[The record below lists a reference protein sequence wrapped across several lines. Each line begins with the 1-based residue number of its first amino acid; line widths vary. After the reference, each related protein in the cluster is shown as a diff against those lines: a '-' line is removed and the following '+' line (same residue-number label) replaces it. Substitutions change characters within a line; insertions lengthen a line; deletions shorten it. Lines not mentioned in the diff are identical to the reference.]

1 MKPFKRPKLWL
12 GLWALAIAV
21 VIAVCL
27 MPPPPL
33 PPLPDNS
40 DKVEHLLAYFV
51 LAACAVQLF
60 SGRRALAFAALGLV
74 VLGIGIEIAQGPVSY
89 THLDVYKRQIQRR
102 ALQRGTR
109 NLVPGA
115 FFLIWQQS
123 HASRV
128 AMHVVTGKLVTAL
141 STQ

>member
-60 SGRRALAFAALGLV
+60 SGKRALAFVALGLV
-74 VLGIGIEIAQGPVSY
+74 VLGIGIEIAQGLLTTTRAADPRDAVAN
-89 THLDVYKRQIQRR
+89 TLGVALGMATVLTTWRDLLLRWERR
-102 ALQRGTR
+102 
-109 NLVPGA
+109 
-115 FFLIWQQS
+115 FL
-123 HASRV
+123 
-128 AMHVVTGKLVTAL
+128 
-141 STQ
+141 

>member
-1 MKPFKRPKLWL
+1 MTAAPGLKPFRHPRLWL

-51 LAACAVQLF
+51 LAACVVQLF
-60 SGRRALAFAALGLV
+60 ASRRALLAAAVGLV
-74 VLGIGIEIAQGPVSY
+74 VLGIGIEIAQGLL
-89 THLDVYKRQIQRR
+89 TTTR
-102 ALQRGTR
+102 AADPRD
-109 NLVPGA
+109 A
-115 FFLIWQQS
+115 
-123 HASRV
+123 V
-128 AMHVVTGKLVTAL
+128 ANTLGVVLGMATAL
-141 STQ
+141 TPWRDLLLRWEKRLL

>member
-1 MKPFKRPKLWL
+1 MTVNPAMKPFKRPKLWL

-60 SGRRALAFAALGLV
+60 SGKRALAFVALGLV
-74 VLGIGIEIAQGPVSY
+74 VLGIGIEIAQGLLTTTRAADPRDAVAN
-89 THLDVYKRQIQRR
+89 TLGVALGMATVLTPWRDLLLRWERR
-102 ALQRGTR
+102 
-109 NLVPGA
+109 
-115 FFLIWQQS
+115 FL
-123 HASRV
+123 
-128 AMHVVTGKLVTAL
+128 
-141 STQ
+141 

>member
-1 MKPFKRPKLWL
+1 MAPVTVNPAMKPFKRPKLWL

-60 SGRRALAFAALGLV
+60 SGKRALAFVALGLV
-74 VLGIGIEIAQGPVSY
+74 VLGIGIEIAQGLLTTTRAADPRDAVAN
-89 THLDVYKRQIQRR
+89 TLGVALGMATVLTPWRDLLLRWERR
-102 ALQRGTR
+102 
-109 NLVPGA
+109 
-115 FFLIWQQS
+115 FL
-123 HASRV
+123 
-128 AMHVVTGKLVTAL
+128 
-141 STQ
+141 

>member
-1 MKPFKRPKLWL
+1 MKPFRHPRLWL

-51 LAACAVQLF
+51 LAACVVQLF
-60 SGRRALAFAALGLV
+60 ASRRALLAAAVGLV
-74 VLGIGIEIAQGPVSY
+74 VLGIGIEIAQGLL
-89 THLDVYKRQIQRR
+89 TTTR
-102 ALQRGTR
+102 AADPRD
-109 NLVPGA
+109 A
-115 FFLIWQQS
+115 
-123 HASRV
+123 V
-128 AMHVVTGKLVTAL
+128 ANTLGVVLGMATAL
-141 STQ
+141 TPWRDLLLRWEKRLL

>member
-1 MKPFKRPKLWL
+1 MTVNPAVKPFKRPKLWL

-33 PPLPDNS
+33 PSLPDNS

-51 LAACAVQLF
+51 LAACAVQLV

-74 VLGIGIEIAQGPVSY
+74 VLGLGIEIAQGLLTTTRAADPRDAVAN
-89 THLDVYKRQIQRR
+89 TLGVMLGMATVLTPWRDLLLRWEKR
-102 ALQRGTR
+102 
-109 NLVPGA
+109 
-115 FFLIWQQS
+115 FL
-123 HASRV
+123 
-128 AMHVVTGKLVTAL
+128 
-141 STQ
+141 

>member
-1 MKPFKRPKLWL
+1 MTVNPAVKPFKRPKLWL

-33 PPLPDNS
+33 PSLPDNS

-51 LAACAVQLF
+51 LAACAVQLV

-74 VLGIGIEIAQGPVSY
+74 VLGIGIEIAQGLLTTTRAADPRDAVAN
-89 THLDVYKRQIQRR
+89 TLGVMLGMATVLTPWRDLLLRWEKR
-102 ALQRGTR
+102 
-109 NLVPGA
+109 
-115 FFLIWQQS
+115 FL
-123 HASRV
+123 
-128 AMHVVTGKLVTAL
+128 
-141 STQ
+141 

>member
-60 SGRRALAFAALGLV
+60 SGKRALAFVALGLV
-74 VLGIGIEIAQGPVSY
+74 VLGIGIEIAQGLLTTTRAADPRDAVAN
-89 THLDVYKRQIQRR
+89 TLGVALGMATVLTPWRDLLLRWERR
-102 ALQRGTR
+102 
-109 NLVPGA
+109 
-115 FFLIWQQS
+115 FL
-123 HASRV
+123 
-128 AMHVVTGKLVTAL
+128 
-141 STQ
+141 

>member
-1 MKPFKRPKLWL
+1 MKPFRHPRLWL

-51 LAACAVQLF
+51 LAACVVQLF
-60 SGRRALAFAALGLV
+60 ASRRALLLAAVGLV
-74 VLGIGIEIAQGPVSY
+74 VLGIGIEIAQGLL
-89 THLDVYKRQIQRR
+89 TTTR
-102 ALQRGTR
+102 AADPRD
-109 NLVPGA
+109 A
-115 FFLIWQQS
+115 
-123 HASRV
+123 V
-128 AMHVVTGKLVTAL
+128 ANTLGVVLGMATVLTPWRDLLLRWEKCLL
-141 STQ
+141 

>member
-1 MKPFKRPKLWL
+1 MAPVTVNPAMKPFRHPRLWL
-12 GLWALAIAV
+12 GLWALAIAL

-40 DKVEHLLAYFV
+40 DKLEHLLAYFV

-74 VLGIGIEIAQGPVSY
+74 VLGIGIEIAQGLLTTTRAADPRDAVAN
-89 THLDVYKRQIQRR
+89 TLGVALGMATVLTPWRDLLLRWERR
-102 ALQRGTR
+102 
-109 NLVPGA
+109 
-115 FFLIWQQS
+115 FL
-123 HASRV
+123 
-128 AMHVVTGKLVTAL
+128 
-141 STQ
+141 